1 MRTIVVIGS
10 NEELNRSVRMAKEPK
25 DVVVVETKIN
35 PFGIYGS
42 VKIVSAGYEDYSRH
56 TILDIPVNRKS
67 HRRPYK
73 YHK

>member
-25 DVVVVETKIN
+25 DVVIVETKIN
-35 PFGIYGS
+35 PFGIRENIHLIKDFAMDTLYRVP
-42 VKIVSAGYEDYSRH
+42 VKHE
-56 TILDIPVNRKS
+56 RKS